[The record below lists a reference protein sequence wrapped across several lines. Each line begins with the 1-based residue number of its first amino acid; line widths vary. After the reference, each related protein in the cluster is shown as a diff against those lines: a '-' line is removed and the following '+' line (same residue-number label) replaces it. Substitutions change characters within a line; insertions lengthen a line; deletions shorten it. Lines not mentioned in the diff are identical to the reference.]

1 MKNQKVRKTI
11 LQKINCLLDVCE
23 TCPKNSSTVSPQIKC
38 AGCSVYEDMKELGK
52 RLEKGDYKMTLEM
65 SVEEYKKLKNE
76 GLTDKQIAEKKGV
89 SKTHINSW
97 KMKHGVRAGDFTDVQ
112 ANKQNEVKSNSVTY
126 DNLRMRYKKIQDDY
140 KNLTEENSR
149 LLKENEDLRVKA
161 VEIGNDRIA
170 QLSEIEGLKKQLNSN
185 KNEFENISSQ
195 ISSRDAIIKALK
207 LLVYEQLKCEFGE
220 TT

>member
-1 MKNQKVRKTI
+1 
-11 LQKINCLLDVCE
+11 
-23 TCPKNSSTVSPQIKC
+23 
-38 AGCSVYEDMKELGK
+38 
-52 RLEKGDYKMTLEM
+52 
-65 SVEEYKKLKNE
+65 
-76 GLTDKQIAEKKGV
+76 
-89 SKTHINSW
+89 
-97 KMKHGVRAGDFTDVQ
+97 
-112 ANKQNEVKSNSVTY
+112 
-126 DNLRMRYKKIQDDY
+126 MRYKKIQDDY

>member
-38 AGCSVYEDMKELGK
+38 AGCSIYEDMKELGK

-65 SVEEYKKLKNE
+65 SVEEYKKLKND

-140 KNLTEENSR
+140 KNLTEANSR